1 MFVHCPPKI
10 LEELETSY
18 ENNKRYYHIPNG
30 KKYPS
35 ITSILSSFDKPE
47 LLKWKKRIGEKEAD
61 KITKESTNKGTK
73 VHSLL
78 EQYLK
83 NEKIIKDS
91 IDVMDNF
98 FKLKPYIN
106 NINNIHY
113 LEAPLYSNYLKVAGR
128 TDCIG
133 EYNGKLSII
142 DFKTSRKLKKEEW
155 IIDYFLQC
163 TFYCIAYYELTGIK
177 INQMVILIAV
187 EHEYPQIYIKP
198 IKNYIIPLK
207 TKIKTYYNT
216 LC

>member
-142 DFKTSRKLKKEEW
+142 DFKTSRKLKKEDW

-187 EHEYPQIYIKP
+187 EHEYPQIFIKS